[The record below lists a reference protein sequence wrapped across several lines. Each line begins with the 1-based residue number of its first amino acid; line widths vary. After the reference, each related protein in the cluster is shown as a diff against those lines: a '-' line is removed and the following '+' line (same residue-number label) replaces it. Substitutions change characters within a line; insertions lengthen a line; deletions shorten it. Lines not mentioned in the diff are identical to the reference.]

1 MRPSYPTGKQASKKI
16 VAWYYGAFREGD
28 FMDTIEAIQ
37 NRYSCRSYRADPVS
51 SELLMQLVDAGRLAP
66 SGRGEQP
73 WEFVVVTD
81 VSTLK
86 ELAKQAESGPHLGR
100 AAACIAVFGRKDAK
114 YVLEDCS
121 AATENILVA
130 AVGLGLGACW
140 IAGDKKAYA
149 GRVASLL
156 NAPDTMKLISLV
168 SIGFPADERPKD
180 RKRRTLNEVLHWQGF

>member
-1 MRPSYPTGKQASKKI
+1 
-16 VAWYYGAFREGD
+16 
-28 FMDTIEAIQ
+28 MDTIEAIQ

-51 SELLMQLVDAGRLAP
+51 SEILMQLVDAGRLAP

-86 ELAKQAESGPHLGR
+86 ELAKAAESGPHIGR
-100 AAACIAVFGRKDAK
+100 AAACIVVFGKKDAK

-121 AATENILVA
+121 AATENILLA
-130 AVGLGLGACW
+130 ATGLGLGACW
-140 IAGDKKAYA
+140 VAGDKKNYA
-149 GRVASLL
+149 GQVESLL
-156 NAPDTMKLISLV
+156 NAPKTLKLISLI
-168 SIGFPADERPKD
+168 SIGFPSDERPKE

>member
-1 MRPSYPTGKQASKKI
+1 MTLL
-16 VAWYYGAFREGD
+16 WEGH

-73 WEFVVVTD
+73 WEFVVITD

-86 ELAKQAESGPHLGR
+86 ELAKAAESGPHIGR
-100 AAACIAVFGRKDAK
+100 AAACIVVFGKRDAK
-114 YVLEDCS
+114 YVLEDCA
-121 AATENILVA
+121 AATENILLA
-130 AVGLGLGACW
+130 AVDLGLGACW
-140 IAGDKKAYA
+140 IAGDKKSYA
-149 GRVASLL
+149 GQVESLL
-156 NAPDTMKLISLV
+156 NAPDTLKLISLISV
-168 SIGFPADERPKD
+168 GFPADERPKE

>member
-1 MRPSYPTGKQASKKI
+1 
-16 VAWYYGAFREGD
+16 
-28 FMDTIEAIQ
+28 MDTIEAIQ

-51 SELLMQLVDAGRLAP
+51 SELLMKLVDAGRLAP

-86 ELAKQAESGPHLGR
+86 ELSKQAESGPHIAK
-100 AAACIAVFGRKDAK
+100 AAACIGVFCRQDAK
-114 YVLEDCS
+114 YALEDCC
-121 AATENILVA
+121 AATENILLA
-130 AVGLGLGACW
+130 ATSLGLGACW

-156 NAPDTMKLISLV
+156 NAPPTLKLISLI
-168 SIGFPADERPKD
+168 SIGFPADKLPED
-180 RKRRTLNEVLHWQGF
+180 RKRRGLNEVLHWQGF